1 MGIFFLHK
9 PLISFI
15 FSFLETKHKIHRI
28 LEVAFK
34 NFFVIKEIEKEV
46 ANKKKII
53 SNSQAIQDELKRGKN
68 ETPNQSNS
76 KHKKIKVVEGK
87 GVVM

>member
-1 MGIFFLHK
+1 MRYTYVIVK
-9 PLISFI
+9 WFI
-15 FSFLETKHKIHRI
+15 LSFLETKHHRI

-34 NFFVIKEIEKEV
+34 KFFVIKEIEKEV

-53 SNSQAIQDELKRGKN
+53 SKSQKIQDDLKREKN

-76 KHKKIKVVEGK
+76 EHKKIKIVESK

>member
-1 MGIFFLHK
+1 MRYTYVIVK
-9 PLISFI
+9 WFI
-15 FSFLETKHKIHRI
+15 LSFLETKHHRI

-53 SNSQAIQDELKRGKN
+53 SKSQKIQDDLKREKN
-68 ETPNQSNS
+68 ETPIQSNS
-76 KHKKIKVVEGK
+76 EHKKIKVVDGK